1 MNALIPIPTIIATPL
16 PGTKKTIGTR
26 KTIGTKKPDTFSTD
40 FENLARMT
48 LTHACPSIPIY
59 STPLPGARHA
69 QGQLKVKSN
78 AGIG

>member
-16 PGTKKTIGTR
+16 PGTK

-78 AGIG
+78 EGIG